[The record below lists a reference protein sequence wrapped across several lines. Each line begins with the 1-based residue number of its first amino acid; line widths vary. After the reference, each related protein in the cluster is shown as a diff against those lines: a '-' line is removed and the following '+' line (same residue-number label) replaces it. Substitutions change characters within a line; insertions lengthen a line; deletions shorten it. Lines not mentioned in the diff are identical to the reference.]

1 MDGRPSPSAGRANR
15 IQVFLG
21 WRQASL
27 LLKAT
32 QRKEELGSSL
42 ERIVQD
48 SESMERVK
56 AALVKVHMENLRNA
70 SFEEKMRILNVLDV
84 KVYPSE
90 NLDAIAVTCA
100 VNLALGWSLKAR
112 HFRVITPASRH
123 QSCRSGSRGELLPRM
138 LG

>member
-1 MDGRPSPSAGRANR
+1 M
-15 IQVFLG
+15 
-21 WRQASL
+21 
-27 LLKAT
+27 
-32 QRKEELGSSL
+32 

-100 VNLALGWSLKAR
+100 VNLAGLEPEGKA
-112 HFRVITPASRH
+112 FSCYNTSIASPK
-123 QSCRSGSRGELLPRM
+123 L
-138 LG
+138 